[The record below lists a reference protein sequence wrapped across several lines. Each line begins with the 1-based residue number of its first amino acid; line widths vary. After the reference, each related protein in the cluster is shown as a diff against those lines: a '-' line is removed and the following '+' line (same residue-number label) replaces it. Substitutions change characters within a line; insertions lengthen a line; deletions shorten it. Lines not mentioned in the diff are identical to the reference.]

1 MTLVDKMATARSKV
15 HPNAFSDNFVLFW
28 LLPVQCDSRC
38 KEGCNYL
45 WHDDCSVVLM
55 WLGNADELLQ
65 ICLWHA
71 IFCYLFGITLLCM
84 LICGDAA
91 GLAPGCGLLRVVG
104 SPGPRLQ
111 LPPRHHTA
119 TLVVVTFSLSYTLSG
134 ELLGFPFSSPKFFL
148 VPWPSPWWFCA
159 LPSCGVWLMIS
170 QFFSL

>member
-1 MTLVDKMATARSKV
+1 MATARSKV
-15 HPNAFSDNFVLFW
+15 RPNAFSDNFVLFW

-45 WHDDCSVVLM
+45 WHGDCSVALM

-91 GLAPGCGLLRVVG
+91 GLAPGCGLLHVVG

-111 LPPRHHTA
+111 LPPRPHTE
-119 TLVVVTFSLSYTLSG
+119 TLVVVTFSLSYTLS
-134 ELLGFPFSSPKFFL
+134 LVSSSGSL
-148 VPWPSPWWFCA
+148 
-159 LPSCGVWLMIS
+159 
-170 QFFSL
+170 FSLLSSFWYHGHRRGDSVLYLHVGFG